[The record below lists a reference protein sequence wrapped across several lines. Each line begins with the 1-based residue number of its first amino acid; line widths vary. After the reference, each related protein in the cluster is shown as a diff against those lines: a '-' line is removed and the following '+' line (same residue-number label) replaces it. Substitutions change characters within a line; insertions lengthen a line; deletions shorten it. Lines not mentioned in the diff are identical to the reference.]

1 MIEYLS
7 KQEAITILY
16 DKVKQYERTEFDVA
30 HRYGELPN
38 HILDV
43 FKDLDYTVSADS
55 TCYDRVSDTPQFK
68 YWYLEVKF
76 TDDKGDDNKIK
87 GFILATGN
95 GDPIRLGK
103 DVIQIS
109 ENFKSYSLKV
119 ILV

>member
-1 MIEYLS
+1 MIDNKS
-7 KQEAITILY
+7 KQEAIDILY

-30 HRYGELPN
+30 HRYGDLPN
-38 HILDV
+38 HILDT

-55 TCYDRVSDTPQFK
+55 TCYDRVSDTPQSK
-68 YWYLEVKF
+68 YWYLEIKF
-76 TDDKGDDNKIK
+76 IDDNGDNNKIK

-95 GDPIRLGK
+95 GEPIRTGK